1 MSKVGEEKMWDKIA
15 RIANSH
21 EYMSGVV
28 RTSERVSATG
38 EIFTPIEGVIEM
50 VRSQPL
56 HVWGPGKT
64 VLDPACWDGQF
75 LIVIKWVKIFF
86 HHMSETDALE
96 DLYGVDI
103 MRENVDLCLTRL
115 GGGTVLMGN
124 TLKPAERLDGQTSHE
139 YDKMCELFT

>member
-1 MSKVGEEKMWDKIA
+1 MSKL
-15 RIANSH
+15 
-21 EYMSGVV
+21 V
-28 RTSERVSATG
+28 RKKWGQITVLRTVTNTCQVLCASERVSATG

-56 HVWGPGKT
+56 HVWDRET

-75 LIVIKWVKIFF
+75 LIVIKWSCVFF

-103 MRENVDLCLTRL
+103 MRENVDLCLTKF
-115 GGGTVLMGN
+115 GGTVLMGN

-139 YDKMCELFT
+139 YDKM